1 MARRKKKNT
10 GKLKFF
16 AFVLVI
22 ILIAVLVAYNKN
34 NSESNSTANSNTSVS
49 NEVNNSVVIDKTEEK
64 KVNWKDTVNEKTASQ
79 LIAERGE
86 LEDGLPVLMYH
97 FFYDDETYW
106 KQDNNWLKV
115 TDFEEQLKYM
125 REENFYFPTW
135 DEVEDFIDGKIKL
148 PAKSVVLTVDDG
160 DDSFFDLAVPLLKK
174 YKIPATSFVICEWYG
189 WKYNE
194 NLEYVN
200 WESHSYSMHEGGA
213 NGKGKMVNWD
223 KDSIVE
229 DLNKSTASLGGKAT
243 VYCYPFGHYN
253 DTAIEALKEAKYRM
267 AFTIEGGRVEKG
279 DNKYLL
285 TRVRVSDGNSLSY
298 FKGCI
303 N

>member
-1 MARRKKKNT
+1 MAKRKKKT
-10 GKLKFF
+10 SGLKTL
-16 AFVLVI
+16 AFMLVI
-22 ILIAVLVAYNKN
+22 ILGAVLIAYNMQNKD
-34 NSESNSTANSNTSVS
+34 SN
-49 NEVNNSVVIDKTEEK
+49 NEVNTNSNNNVSNVVNVVNNKVVVEK
-64 KVNWKDTVNEKTASQ
+64 NWKDTVNEKSREE
-79 LIAERGE
+79 LIKERGT
-86 LEDGLPVLMYH
+86 LDSLPVLMYH

-135 DEVEDFIDGKIKL
+135 DEVEDFIDGKISL
-148 PAKSVVLTVDDG
+148 PDKSVVLTVDDG

-174 YKIPATSFVICEWYG
+174 YKIPATSFVVCEWYG
-189 WKYNE
+189 WKYDE

-213 NGKGKMVNWD
+213 NGKGKMVNLS
-223 KDSIVE
+223 KDEIVD
-229 DLNKSTASLGGKAT
+229 DLNKSTRELGGKAT
-243 VYCYPFGHYN
+243 IYCYPFGHYN
-253 DTAIEALKEAKYRM
+253 DTAIEALKEAGYKL

-285 TRVRVSDGNSLSY
+285 TRVRVSDGNSLGY